1 MDQISVRNRCI
12 QRLFFCA
19 IVAGALHV
27 HAQSISF
34 GPYFGGVTDTGAHVM
49 LRLTSAG
56 IVTIEFTTSPQ
67 FTGTVFSIVDS
78 GNTSNDFVI
87 VAELHPLQPS
97 REYYC
102 RVRSGT
108 GEFSPVH
115 RFTTFPAQGHDAPFR
130 FTFGSCMYGPPYTGA
145 IFPRMALDTFLFFM
159 QDGDWKYP
167 DIHVGVNFQT
177 NDSLLNIA
185 YRDKFDT
192 TYPSHIILSS
202 HAFDYVWDDHDCGA
216 NNDDGT
222 APDKWNNRAAYRNR
236 IPHYPLANDS
246 AGIWHTF
253 LCGDVRFIVCDLRSQ
268 RSPNAE
274 AFDGTGKFNPPAGHS
289 ILAGFPVIGEDQR
302 TWLLRTLRTST
313 ARWNVI
319 VSSVPFMPA
328 WTQAISIALLLN
340 QPAGA
345 LELADKW
352 AGFPADIDS
361 VENTVRANN
370 LKNIVV
376 ISGDVHNSAMDNGT
390 HSFFPEVVAANLDI
404 PNSGMYLT
412 EKSLGYDFFSQGGQ
426 TDTLNTYGRITVR
439 TTPRQ
444 SLLLEIIDAAGK
456 LVAQYTMEDSSHI
469 SDVGDLKEGLK
480 LNATIFPSPGHHGQR
495 ATLSGVAVGSLVSV
509 MDILGRTVLAVEAT
523 RTDGVVKLERASLVP
538 GMYVVSIAH
547 HGVLGSRVLWPVE

>member
-1 MDQISVRNRCI
+1 MTLHTRK
-12 QRLFFCA
+12 FFVLLCA
-19 IVAGALHV
+19 IVATATQSN
-27 HAQSISF
+27 AQSISF
-34 GPYFGGVTDTGAHVM
+34 GPYFGGVTDTSAQVM
-49 LRLTSAG
+49 VRLTSAG
-56 IVTIEFTTSPQ
+56 RAIIEFSASPQ
-67 FTGTVFSIVDS
+67 FSDTVFSIDDS
-78 GNTSNDFVI
+78 ANASNDFVI
-87 VAELHPLQPS
+87 VRDLRPLQPS

-102 RVRSGT
+102 RVWSGT
-108 GEFSPVH
+108 VERSPVH
-115 RFTTFPAQGHDAPFR
+115 HFTTFPAQGHDAPFR
-130 FTFGSCMYGPPYTGA
+130 FTFGSCMYGPPHIGA

-167 DIHVGVNFQT
+167 DIRVGVNFQS
-177 NDSLLNIA
+177 NDSLLNVA

-192 TYPSHIILSS
+192 TYPSHMILSE

-216 NNDDGT
+216 NNNDGA
-222 APDKWNNRAAYRNR
+222 APDKWKNRAAYRNR

-253 LCGDVRFIVCDLRSQ
+253 LCGNVRFIVCDLRSQ

-274 AFDGTGKFNPPAGHS
+274 AFDSTGKFNPPAGHS
-289 ILAGFPVIGEDQR
+289 ILAAFPVIGEDQR

-328 WTQAISIALLLN
+328 WKQAIALALLAH
-340 QPAGA
+340 QPSAA

-361 VENTVRANN
+361 VENTVRVNN

-376 ISGDVHNSAMDNGT
+376 ISGDVHNGAMDNGT

-404 PNSGMYLT
+404 PNSQLYQT

-426 TDTLNTYGRITVR
+426 TDTLNTYGRITVC

-444 SLLLEIIDAAGK
+444 SLLLEIIDEGGK

-469 SDVGDLKEGLK
+469 SGVEALKEGLP
-480 LNATIFPSPGHHGQR
+480 LTATIFPSPGHHGQR
-495 ATLSGVAVGSLVSV
+495 ATLSGVAPGSQVCV
-509 MDILGRTVLAVEAT
+509 TDILGRAVFAVDAT
-523 RTDGVVKLERASLVP
+523 RTDGVVRLEGTSLVP
-538 GMYVVSIAH
+538 GMYIVTIAH
-547 HGVLGSRVLWPVE
+547 HGEMASRVLWPVE